1 MVALTM
7 GSVSVSRQ
15 GVRAAREV
23 VAPSAGKSGHDIE
36 AEGRNSIWS
45 AAPASPLQWIRER
58 ERLPRALRGRGPPLV
73 VPRPLGRRG
82 GPPLPCRPA
91 SPPPHPRCRLRHRRQ
106 PEEI

>member
-45 AAPASPLQWIRER
+45 AAPASPCSGFVKESAYREHYEVEDR
-58 ERLPRALRGRGPPLV
+58 HWWYRGRWAV
-73 VPRPLGRRG
+73 VEALLSQADLPPRPRILDAGCGTG
-82 GPPLPCRPA
+82 GN
-91 SPPPHPRCRLRHRRQ
+91 LRKF
-106 PEEI
+106 